1 VAVIGVP
8 GAGAA
13 EVAAAVAHATLARLV
28 AAPPEYAVVGGSAA
42 GLDAAAGDLDW
53 RHAVEACAQPL
64 QAKRWSPDPH
74 GTVTDYWLHTVRLAA
89 VDTLAA
95 ESLGGFENH
104 FARMAAQT
112 VPPHVAILLVAAP
125 ELLEAKIAA
134 RGRQSAEPAGAGVGA
149 GWRSGR
155 AVCAATD
162 EAVVRLLRL
171 QERIASE
178 IRSPETSAA
187 GGPRAVVTIAAGD
200 FDQAVQEAVAVV
212 EAMA

>member
-1 VAVIGVP
+1 MP

-28 AAPPEYAVVGGSAA
+28 SAPPEYAVVGGRAA
-42 GLDAAAGDLDW
+42 GLDAAAGDLAW
-53 RHAVEACAQPL
+53 RHAVEACVQPL
-64 QAKRWSPDPH
+64 QTKRWSPDPH

-95 ESLGGFENH
+95 ESLVGFENH
-104 FARMAAQT
+104 FARMAAET
-112 VPPHVAILLVAAP
+112 MPPHVAILLVAAP

-134 RGRQSAEPAGAGVGA
+134 RGQQSAEPAGVSAGVGVGA
-149 GWRSGR
+149 GRRAGR
-155 AVCAATD
+155 AMCAATD

-178 IRSPETSAA
+178 IRSPEISAA

>member
-1 VAVIGVP
+1 
-8 GAGAA
+8 
-13 EVAAAVAHATLARLV
+13 
-28 AAPPEYAVVGGSAA
+28 
-42 GLDAAAGDLDW
+42 
-53 RHAVEACAQPL
+53 
-64 QAKRWSPDPH
+64 
-74 GTVTDYWLHTVRLAA
+74 VRLAA

-95 ESLGGFENH
+95 ESLGGFESY
-104 FARMAAQT
+104 FAGMAAQT
-112 VPPHVAILLVAAP
+112 VPPHVAILLVASP
-125 ELLEAKIAA
+125 ELLEATIAV
-134 RGRQSAEPAGAGVGA
+134 RGRQSAEPAGVGGGVQA
-149 GWRSGR
+149 GR

-178 IRSPETSAA
+178 IRAPETSAA

>member
-1 VAVIGVP
+1 VAVVGVP
-8 GAGAA
+8 GAGAV
-13 EVAAAVAHATLARLV
+13 EVAGAIADATLARLV
-28 AAPPEYAVVGGSAA
+28 HAPRALPWKPSRSGVAATEPWSDALSAC
-42 GLDAAAGDLDW
+42 AAALETASWPD
-53 RHAVEACAQPL
+53 
-64 QAKRWSPDPH
+64 DPH

-89 VDTLAA
+89 VDALAA
-95 ESLGGFENH
+95 ESLGGFESH

-112 VPPHVAILLVAAP
+112 VPPHVAILLVASP
-125 ELLEAKIAA
+125 DLLEAKIAV
-134 RGRQSAEPAGAGVGA
+134 RDQQSAEPAGVGTGRRA
-149 GWRSGR
+149 GR

-162 EAVVRLLRL
+162 ETVFRLLRL

-187 GGPRAVVTIAAGD
+187 AGPRAVVTIAAGD